1 MSRGMDCNLDM
12 KLNQSYS
19 ACPDEFGNAS
29 FLSSPTR
36 MELLMTRVQ
45 TLVQQSNELSKNE
58 MEMLKALRAT
68 LLYSV
73 EEMISAIEAEITK
86 NQDLRYEDELQGFS
100 SELQLFIQDIDTKL
114 TNRFSNKVGGNI
126 RFFLLKCLYGF
137 PMVVSNEMKETAVPS
152 FTLIVISVSDSG
164 TMDVVRKES
173 AEEYAAINL

>member
-1 MSRGMDCNLDM
+1 MSRGIDCNLDM

-58 MEMLKALRAT
+58 MEMLQALRST
-68 LLYSV
+68 LLFCV

-86 NQDLRYEDELQGFS
+86 NQDLRCNTIKHAQKIIQDRFHSIKPDEDELQGFS
-100 SELQLFIQDIDTKL
+100 SELQLFIQDIDT
-114 TNRFSNKVGGNI
+114 FQD
-126 RFFLLKCLYGF
+126 C
-137 PMVVSNEMKETAVPS
+137 VP
-152 FTLIVISVSDSG
+152 G
-164 TMDVVRKES
+164 RR
-173 AEEYAAINL
+173 